1 MPYGSI
7 IDESNSPITNILGCV
22 SGTDI
27 SKRCDLKWALKTAM
41 LKEVDWSLLTEG
53 LTLPIKEQV
62 AFGQIMGRFL
72 EKGESKPIRLILGGK
87 TYNATIRN
95 VKFQEKWN
103 HKSDIL
109 QIRYVKNGDLARAL
123 QVVFSKSYNYLNG
136 VCQSREKGDRR
147 IIRLPDDAKDF
158 LAIYTTE
165 FDDTY
170 VLDPILSEDV
180 IAVATYARD
189 FSEQHIENE
198 MNFEIDD
205 PSAGIQ
211 VSEGVRKIRKLN
223 KKIGDNLKQLY
234 RYRCQICGQS
244 IGEEYGAH
252 VCEAHHIDYFTK
264 SLNNSATNQ
273 MIVCPKHC
281 TYRHTY
287 RMPRRKRTP
296 QDSVRKKS

>member
-1 MPYGSI
+1 MGIEDSY
-7 IDESNSPITNILGCV
+7 V
-22 SGTDI
+22 YQ
-27 SKRCDLKWALKTAM
+27 
-41 LKEVDWSLLTEG
+41 KEVDWSLLTEG

-62 AFGQIMGRFL
+62 VFGQIMGRYL
-72 EKGESKPIRLILGGK
+72 EKGEAKPIRLILGGK

-136 VCQSREKGDRR
+136 VRQSREKGDRR

-211 VSEGVRKIRKLN
+211 VSEGVQKIRKLN

-234 RYRCQICGQS
+234 SYRCQICGQS
-244 IGEEYGAH
+244 IGEEYDAH

-273 MIVCPKHC
+273 TIVCPKHC

>member
-1 MPYGSI
+1 
-7 IDESNSPITNILGCV
+7 
-22 SGTDI
+22 
-27 SKRCDLKWALKTAM
+27 M

-62 AFGQIMGRFL
+62 VFGQIMGRFL

-136 VCQSREKGDRR
+136 VRQSREKGDRR

-273 MIVCPKHC
+273 TIVCPKHC

>member
-1 MPYGSI
+1 MGMEDSY
-7 IDESNSPITNILGCV
+7 V
-22 SGTDI
+22 YQ
-27 SKRCDLKWALKTAM
+27 
-41 LKEVDWSLLTEG
+41 KEVDWSLLTEG

-62 AFGQIMGRFL
+62 VFGQIMGRYL
-72 EKGESKPIRLILGGK
+72 EKGEAKPIRLILGGK

-136 VCQSREKGDRR
+136 VRQSREKGDRR

-189 FSEQHIENE
+189 FSE
-198 MNFEIDD
+198 D
-205 PSAGIQ
+205 
-211 VSEGVRKIRKLN
+211 RK
-223 KKIGDNLKQLY
+223 
-234 RYRCQICGQS
+234 
-244 IGEEYGAH
+244 
-252 VCEAHHIDYFTK
+252 
-264 SLNNSATNQ
+264 
-273 MIVCPKHC
+273 
-281 TYRHTY
+281 
-287 RMPRRKRTP
+287 
-296 QDSVRKKS
+296 SVV

>member
-62 AFGQIMGRFL
+62 VFGQIMGRFL

-87 TYNATIRN
+87 TYNAAIRN

-136 VCQSREKGDRR
+136 VRQSRKKGDRR

>member
-62 AFGQIMGRFL
+62 VFGQIMGRFL

-136 VCQSREKGDRR
+136 VRQSREKGDRR

-244 IGEEYGAH
+244 IGEEYDTH